1 MTIKTYINSREEM
14 CIENNKPSHVVKYL
28 LLETSGLSNANF
40 YLSMNDEIG
49 DELKTKCDYFLNQY
63 IKKNIPIDYIL
74 GYRYFYGY
82 KFKVN
87 KDVLIPRVETEELV
101 ERVLILIDRFNLL
114 NVLDLG
120 TGSGA
125 IGISIKKENP
135 KCNVILSDIS
145 DEALEIAKQNSQL
158 LHTKLEIK
166 KSSWL
171 ENINEKFDI
180 IICNPPYIPLQE
192 KLNPRVKKEPR
203 IALFG
208 GSSGLDHYNTILMSV
223 KKNLKENSIIAFE
236 HAYNQSAEI
245 TNLIKK
251 YLPNFEVKT
260 VKDYQNRERFTF
272 ASSFKI

>member
-1 MTIKTYINSREEM
+1 MTIKTYINLREEM

-63 IKKNIPIDYIL
+63 IRKNIPIDYIL

>member
-1 MTIKTYINSREEM
+1 MTIKTYINLREEM
-14 CIENNKPSHVVKYL
+14 CIENNKPNHVVKYL

-101 ERVLILIDRFNLL
+101 ERALILIDRFNLS

-135 KCNVILSDIS
+135 NCNVILSDIS

-203 IALFG
+203 IALYG

>member
-1 MTIKTYINSREEM
+1 MTIKTYINLREEM

-49 DELKTKCDYFLNQY
+49 DELKSKCDYFLNQY
-63 IKKNIPIDYIL
+63 IKKNIPVDYIL

-101 ERVLILIDRFNLL
+101 ERALILIDRFNLS

-135 KCNVILSDIS
+135 KCNVFLSDIS

-192 KLNPRVKKEPR
+192 NLNPRVKKEPS

>member
-49 DELKTKCDYFLNQY
+49 YELKTKCDHFLNQY
-63 IKKNIPIDYIL
+63 IKNNIPIDYIL

-101 ERVLILIDRFNLL
+101 ERVLILIDRFNLS

-125 IGISIKKENP
+125 IGITIKKENP
-135 KCNVILSDIS
+135 HCNVILSDIS
-145 DEALEIAKQNSQL
+145 DEALEVAKQNSQL

-180 IICNPPYIPLQE
+180 IICNPPYIPLKE
-192 KLNPRVKKEPR
+192 NLNPRVKKEPR

-208 GSSGLDHYNTILMSV
+208 GSKGLDHYNTILMSV

-251 YLPNFEVKT
+251 YLPNFEVTT

-272 ASSFKI
+272 ASSFKM

>member
-63 IKKNIPIDYIL
+63 IRKNIPIDYIL

>member
-40 YLSMNDEIG
+40 YLSMNNEIG
-49 DELKTKCDYFLNQY
+49 HELKTKCDHFLNQY
-63 IKKNIPIDYIL
+63 IKNNIPVDYIL

-101 ERVLILIDRFNLL
+101 ERVLILIDRFNLS

-125 IGISIKKENP
+125 IGITIKKENP
-135 KCNVILSDIS
+135 HCNVILSDIS
-145 DEALEIAKQNSQL
+145 EEALEIAKQNSQL

-180 IICNPPYIPLQE
+180 IICNPPYIPLKE
-192 KLNPRVKKEPR
+192 NLNPRVKKEPR

-208 GSSGLDHYNTILMSV
+208 GSKGLDHYNTILMSV
-223 KKNLKENSIIAFE
+223 KNNLKENS
-236 HAYNQSAEI
+236 
-245 TNLIKK
+245 LMM
-251 YLPNFEVKT
+251 
-260 VKDYQNRERFTF
+260 
-272 ASSFKI
+272 

>member
-1 MTIKTYINSREEM
+1 MTIKNYINLREEM

-63 IKKNIPIDYIL
+63 IRKNIPIDYIL

-101 ERVLILIDRFNLL
+101 ERALILIDRFNLS

>member
-1 MTIKTYINSREEM
+1 MTIKTYINLREEM

-40 YLSMNDEIG
+40 YLSMNDDIG
-49 DELKTKCDYFLNQY
+49 DELKSKCDYFLNQY
-63 IKKNIPIDYIL
+63 IKKNIPVDYIL
-74 GYRYFYGY
+74 GYGYFYGY

-101 ERVLILIDRFNLL
+101 ERALILIDRFNLS

-135 KCNVILSDIS
+135 KCNVFLSDIS

-192 KLNPRVKKEPR
+192 NLNPRVKKEPS

>member
-1 MTIKTYINSREEM
+1 MTIKTYINLREEM

-63 IKKNIPIDYIL
+63 IRKNIPIDYIL

-145 DEALEIAKQNSQL
+145 DEALEVAKQNSQL

>member
-1 MTIKTYINSREEM
+1 MTIKTYINLREEM

-40 YLSMNDEIG
+40 YLSMNDDIG
-49 DELKTKCDYFLNQY
+49 DELKSKCDYFLNQY
-63 IKKNIPIDYIL
+63 IKKNIPVDYIL

-101 ERVLILIDRFNLL
+101 ERALILIDRFNLS

-135 KCNVILSDIS
+135 KCNVFLSDIS

-192 KLNPRVKKEPR
+192 NLNPRVKKEPS

>member
-40 YLSMNDEIG
+40 YLSMNDDIG
-49 DELKTKCDYFLNQY
+49 DELKSKCDYFLNQY
-63 IKKNIPIDYIL
+63 IKKNIPVDYIL

-101 ERVLILIDRFNLL
+101 ERVLILIDRFNLS

-125 IGISIKKENP
+125 IGITIKKENP
-135 KCNVILSDIS
+135 HCNVILSDIS
-145 DEALEIAKQNSQL
+145 EEALEIAKQNSQL

-192 KLNPRVKKEPR
+192 NLNPRVKKEPS

-272 ASSFKI
+272 ASSFKM

>member
-1 MTIKTYINSREEM
+1 MTIKTYINLREEM

-63 IKKNIPIDYIL
+63 IRKNIPIDYIL

-101 ERVLILIDRFNLL
+101 ERVLILIDRFNLS

>member
-1 MTIKTYINSREEM
+1 MTIKTYINLREEM

-63 IKKNIPIDYIL
+63 IRKNIPIDYIL

-101 ERVLILIDRFNLL
+101 ERALILIDRFNLS

>member
-1 MTIKTYINSREEM
+1 MTIKTYINLREEM

-82 KFKVN
+82 RFKVN

-101 ERVLILIDRFNLL
+101 ERALILIDRFNLS

>member
-1 MTIKTYINSREEM
+1 MTIKTYINLREEM

>member
-40 YLSMNDEIG
+40 YLSMNNEIG
-49 DELKTKCDYFLNQY
+49 HELKTKCDHFLNQY
-63 IKKNIPIDYIL
+63 IKNNIPVDYIL

-101 ERVLILIDRFNLL
+101 ERVLILIDRFNLS

-125 IGISIKKENP
+125 IGITIKKENP
-135 KCNVILSDIS
+135 HCNVILSDIS
-145 DEALEIAKQNSQL
+145 EEALEIAKQNSQL

-208 GSSGLDHYNTILMSV
+208 GSKGLDHYNTILMSV

>member
-63 IKKNIPIDYIL
+63 IRKNIPIDYIL

-101 ERVLILIDRFNLL
+101 ERVLILIDRFNLS

-125 IGISIKKENP
+125 IGITIKKENP
-135 KCNVILSDIS
+135 HCNVILSDIS
-145 DEALEIAKQNSQL
+145 EEALEIARQNSQL

-208 GSSGLDHYNTILMSV
+208 GSSGLDNYNTILMSV

>member
-40 YLSMNDEIG
+40 YLSMNNEIG
-49 DELKTKCDYFLNQY
+49 YELKTKCDHFLNQY
-63 IKKNIPIDYIL
+63 IKNNIPIDYIL

-101 ERVLILIDRFNLL
+101 ERVLILIDRFNLS

-125 IGISIKKENP
+125 IGITIKKENP
-135 KCNVILSDIS
+135 HCNVILSDIS
-145 DEALEIAKQNSQL
+145 EEALEIAKQNSQL

-171 ENINEKFDI
+171 
-180 IICNPPYIPLQE
+180 
-192 KLNPRVKKEPR
+192 
-203 IALFG
+203 
-208 GSSGLDHYNTILMSV
+208 
-223 KKNLKENSIIAFE
+223 
-236 HAYNQSAEI
+236 
-245 TNLIKK
+245 
-251 YLPNFEVKT
+251 
-260 VKDYQNRERFTF
+260 
-272 ASSFKI
+272 

>member
-40 YLSMNDEIG
+40 YLSMNNEIG
-49 DELKTKCDYFLNQY
+49 HELKTKCDHFLNQY
-63 IKKNIPIDYIL
+63 IKNNIPVDYIL

-101 ERVLILIDRFNLL
+101 ERALILIDRFNLS

-135 KCNVILSDIS
+135 KCNVFLSDIS

-192 KLNPRVKKEPR
+192 NLNPRVKKEPS

>member
-1 MTIKTYINSREEM
+1 MTIKTYINLREEM

-192 KLNPRVKKEPR
+192 NLNPRVKKEPR

-208 GSSGLDHYNTILMSV
+208 GSRGLDHYNTILMSV

-272 ASSFKI
+272 ASSFKM

>member
-1 MTIKTYINSREEM
+1 MTIKTYINLREEM

-101 ERVLILIDRFNLL
+101 ERALILIDRFNLS